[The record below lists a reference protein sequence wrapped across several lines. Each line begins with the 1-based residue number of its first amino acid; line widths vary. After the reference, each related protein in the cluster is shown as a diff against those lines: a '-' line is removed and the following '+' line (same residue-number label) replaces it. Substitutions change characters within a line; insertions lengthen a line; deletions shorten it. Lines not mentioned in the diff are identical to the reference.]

1 MKTGV
6 TLIWAITGV
15 VPLFKPLKD
24 VISLLPALLSP
35 IVDTSFVQLNTVLVT
50 FPVKITGFVKVLL
63 QTVWSVIAFTEGV
76 GLTVTEKLVG
86 LPRHVMP
93 FAINSG
99 VATIVDDTSWLL
111 WLLALNDPI
120 DNPVPEL
127 VNPMFILLLDQL

>member
-1 MKTGV
+1 MPV
-6 TLIWAITGV
+6 L
-15 VPLFKPLKD
+15 D
-24 VISLLPALLSP
+24 SP
-35 IVDTSFVQLNTVLVT
+35 IVDMLFIQLKTVFNTE
-50 FPVKITGFVKVLL
+50 PVKITAFVEVLL
-63 QTVWSVIAFTEGV
+63 QTVWSVISFTEGV

-99 VATIVDDTSWLL
+99 VATIVDDSVRLL